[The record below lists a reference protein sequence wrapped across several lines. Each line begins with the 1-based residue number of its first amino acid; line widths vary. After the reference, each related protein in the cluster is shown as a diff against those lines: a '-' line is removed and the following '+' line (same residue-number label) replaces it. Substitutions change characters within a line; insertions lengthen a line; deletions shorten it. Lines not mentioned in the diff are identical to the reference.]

1 MTFVL
6 TLIAG
11 MAGPPDATAAAAK
24 LRAAGATTGTPD
36 WLSPGRAV
44 DLPFDGLDPASAAD
58 LARTDGIDA
67 VAQAAVGRRKHLLVA
82 DMEST
87 IIENEMLD
95 DLAALA
101 GIGER
106 IAAITRRAMNGE
118 VDFEGALRERV
129 GLLKGL
135 PVVLLERAYADVR
148 IVPGAEALVAT
159 MRANFAVCALVSGG
173 FRFFTGRI
181 RERIGFDLDQANE
194 LELDGD
200 RLAGTVREPI
210 LGRAAKLDALQRLAI
225 LNRLGLDATMAV
237 GDGAN
242 DLAMLGAAGL
252 GVAFRAKPAV
262 AAAAKARIDHGDL
275 TALLY
280 LQGYRDAEIVTPN

>member
-11 MAGPPDATAAAAK
+11 STGHPDADATAAK
-24 LRAAGATTGTPD
+24 LRAAGAEVGVAD
-36 WLSPGRAV
+36 WLSPNRAV
-44 DLPFDGLDPASAAD
+44 DLPFDGLDPQRAAG
-58 LARTDGIDA
+58 LARADDIDA
-67 VAQAAVGRRKHLLVA
+67 VAQPAAGRRKMLLVA

-95 DLAALA
+95 DLAVLA

-118 VDFEGALRERV
+118 IDFEGALRERV

-135 PVVLLERAYADVR
+135 PAALLEQAYGDVR

-159 MRANFAVCALVSGG
+159 MRKSGATCALVSGG

-181 RERIGFDLDQANE
+181 RSRVGFDLDQANE
-194 LELDGD
+194 LDLDGD
-200 RLAGTVREPI
+200 KLAGTVRDPI
-210 LGRAAKLDALQRLAI
+210 LGRAAKLEALERLAAERH
-225 LNRLGLDATMAV
+225 LALDATMAV

-280 LQGYRDAEIVTPN
+280 LQGYHDAEIVSPK

>member
-11 MAGPPDATAAAAK
+11 TAGRPDAEAAVAR
-24 LRAAGATTGTPD
+24 LRDAGATTGAPD
-36 WLSPGRAV
+36 WLSPDRAV
-44 DLPFDGLDPASAAD
+44 DLPFDGIDPRRAAE
-58 LARTDGIDA
+58 LARMDGVDA
-67 VAQAAVGRRKHLLVA
+67 VAQPAAGRRKMLLVA

-95 DLAALA
+95 DLAVLA

-118 VDFEGALRERV
+118 IGFEGALRERV

-135 PVVLLERAYADVR
+135 PVSLLETAYANVR
-148 IVPGAEALVAT
+148 IVPGARALVAT
-159 MRANFAVCALVSGG
+159 MRKNFAQCALVSGG
-173 FRFFTGRI
+173 FRFFTSRI
-181 RERIGFDLDQANE
+181 RERLGFDLDQANE
-194 LELDGD
+194 LDIDGD
-200 RLAGTVREPI
+200 KLAGTVREPI
-210 LGRAAKLDALQRLAI
+210 LGRAAKLEALERLAG
-225 LNRLGLDATMAV
+225 LNGLALDATMAV

-280 LQGYRDAEIVTPN
+280 LQGYRDAEFVRPK